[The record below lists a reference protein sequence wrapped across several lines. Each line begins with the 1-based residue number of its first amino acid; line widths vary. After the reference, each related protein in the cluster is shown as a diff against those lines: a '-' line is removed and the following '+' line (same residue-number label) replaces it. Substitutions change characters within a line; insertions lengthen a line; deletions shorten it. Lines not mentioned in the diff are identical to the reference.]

1 MNQGA
6 FINFA
11 NFDAINYK
19 IILNIKMKT
28 NRILKA
34 ALALS
39 LVAVMGLSFWG
50 FKTDQKNFEIS
61 KNLDIFYTLFRELNL
76 FYVEDVKPDKLI
88 KKGIDDMLESLDP
101 YTTYIPEEDMD
112 DFKFMTTGEYGGIG
126 ALISKRGDKIVV
138 AEPYEGFP
146 AQKAGLKAGDIFVEL
161 DGKTINKSTVEE
173 VSAMLKGPAKK
184 VLKLKM
190 LRPET
195 KKPFE
200 VDLLRE
206 EIKIDPVTYAGMVGD
221 KIGYIRLSSFTDGCA
236 DRIKESFLDLRD
248 KKGATSLVIDL
259 RSNPGGLLG
268 EAVKMVNLFVK
279 HGEEVVNTRG
289 KVAQWDKTYRATE
302 QPVDTLIPIAVLVN
316 RGSASASEIVSGALQ
331 DLDRAVI
338 IGKRTFGKGLVQ
350 TTRDLS
356 YNTKLKVTTA
366 KYYIPSGRCIQA
378 LDYSHRNKDGS
389 VGTIPDS
396 LIHEFAT
403 KNGRKVFDGGGII
416 PDVKLEQDTLC
427 DLAYKL
433 IQDNL
438 IFDFAT
444 RFAAAHNTIAPPDQ
458 FEISDEIFNEFH
470 QYLLERKF
478 TYESRSGQI
487 LKGLIETAKR
497 ERAYD
502 ETKAEFDA
510 LGKKLVINVDADL
523 KKFRKEVCS
532 VLADEIVTRYY
543 YQKGAV
549 IASFKEDAD
558 LTRAKS
564 VLSNRSE
571 YLTILQP
578 VTGKKQAAK

>member
-1 MNQGA
+1 
-6 FINFA
+6 
-11 NFDAINYK
+11 
-19 IILNIKMKT
+19 MKT

-76 FYVEDVKPDKLI
+76 FYVEDIKPEKLI

-126 ALISKRGDKIVV
+126 ALISKRGDKILV

-161 DGKTINKSTVEE
+161 DGKAINKSTVEE

-200 VDLLRE
+200 VDVVRE
-206 EIKIDPVTYAGMVGD
+206 EIKIDPVTYAGMIND
-221 KIGYIRLSSFTDGCA
+221 KIGYVRLSSFTDGCA
-236 DRIKESFLDLRD
+236 DRIKDEFLNLRD
-248 KKGATSLVIDL
+248 KKGAKALVIDL

-279 HGEEVVNTRG
+279 HGEEVVNTKG

-302 QPVDTLIPIAVLVN
+302 QPIDTIIPIVVLVN

-389 VGTIPDS
+389 VGSIPDS

-416 PDVKLEQDTLC
+416 PDVKLDQDTLC
-427 DLAYKL
+427 DLAFKL
-433 IQDNL
+433 IQDNI

-444 RFAAAHNTIAPPDQ
+444 KFAAVHATIAAPDQ
-458 FEISDEIFNEFH
+458 FEISDEVFNQFH

-478 TYESRSGQI
+478 SYESRSGQI

-523 KKFRKEVCS
+523 KKFKKEVCS

-549 IASFKEDAD
+549 MASFKDDTD
-558 LTRAKS
+558 LAKAKS
-564 VLSNRSE
+564 VLSNHSE
-571 YLTILQP
+571 YLAILQP
-578 VTGKKQAAK
+578 VSSKKQVAK

>member
-1 MNQGA
+1 
-6 FINFA
+6 
-11 NFDAINYK
+11 
-19 IILNIKMKT
+19 MKT

-39 LVAVMGLSFWG
+39 IVVIMGLSFWG

-76 FYVEDVKPDKLI
+76 FYVDEIKPEKLI
-88 KKGIDDMLESLDP
+88 TTGINDMLESLDP
-101 YTTYIPEEDMD
+101 YTTFIPEEEMD

-126 ALISKRGDKIVV
+126 ALISKRGDNIVV

-146 AQKAGLKAGDIFVEL
+146 AQKAGLKAGDIFVEI
-161 DGKTINKSTVEE
+161 DGKPVNKSTTEE
-173 VSAMLKGPAKK
+173 VSSRLKGPANKS
-184 VLKLKM
+184 LKLKI
-190 LRPET
+190 LRPDS

-200 VDLLRE
+200 IELIRQ
-206 EIKIDPVTYAGMVGD
+206 EIKIDPVTYAGMLD
-221 KIGYIRLSSFTDGCA
+221 AKTGYMRLSSFTDGCA
-236 DRIKESFLDLRD
+236 DRIKESFLELRD
-248 KKGATSLVIDL
+248 RKGATSMIIDL

-268 EAVKMVNLFVK
+268 EAVKMVNLFVR
-279 HGEEVVNTRG
+279 HGEEVVSTKG
-289 KVAQWDKTYRATE
+289 KVAQLDKTYRATE
-302 QPVDTLIPIAVLVN
+302 QPIDSVMPLIILVN

-338 IGKRTFGKGLVQ
+338 LGKRTFGKGLVQ

-403 KNGRKVFDGGGII
+403 KKGRKVFDGGGII
-416 PDVKLEQDTLC
+416 PDVKLDQDTLC

-433 IQDNL
+433 IQENI

-444 RFAAAHNTIAPPDQ
+444 KYASTHASIPSPDKFVIDDQ
-458 FEISDEIFNEFH
+458 LFNDFH
-470 QYLLERKF
+470 QFLLSKSF
-478 TYESRSGQI
+478 TYTSRSEQA
-487 LKGLIETAKR
+487 LKSLIETARK

-502 ETKAEFDA
+502 ESKSEFDA
-510 LGKKLVINVDADL
+510 LAQKLTRNVDSDL
-523 KKFRKEVCS
+523 KKFRSEVSS

-549 IASFKEDAD
+549 IASFHDDAD
-558 LTRAKS
+558 VAKAKS
-564 VLSNRSE
+564 VLSNQAE
-571 YLTILQP
+571 YSSILQP
-578 VTGKKQAAK
+578 PPKASKLAK

>member
-1 MNQGA
+1 
-6 FINFA
+6 
-11 NFDAINYK
+11 
-19 IILNIKMKT
+19 MKT

-39 LVAVMGLSFWG
+39 IVAIMGLSFWS

-76 FYVEDVKPDKLI
+76 FYVEDIKPEKLI
-88 KKGIDDMLESLDP
+88 KTGIDDMLESLDP
-101 YTTYIPEEDMD
+101 YTTYIPEEEMD

-146 AQKAGLKAGDIFVEL
+146 AQKAGLKAGDIFLEL
-161 DGKTINKSTVEE
+161 DGKPVSKYTVED
-173 VSAMLKGPAKK
+173 VSAGLKGPAKK
-184 VLKLKM
+184 ALKLKM

-195 KKPFE
+195 KKTFE
-200 VDLLRE
+200 VELIRE
-206 EIKIDPVTYAGMVGD
+206 EIKIDPVTYAGMLD
-221 KIGYIRLSSFTDGCA
+221 AKTGYMRLSSFTDGCA
-236 DRIKESFLDLRD
+236 DRIKESFLELRD
-248 KKGATSLVIDL
+248 KKGATTMVIDL

-289 KVAQWDKTYRATE
+289 KVAQWDKMYRATE
-302 QPVDTLIPIAVLVN
+302 QPIDTIMPIIVLVN
-316 RGSASASEIVSGALQ
+316 RGSASASEIVAGALQ

-338 IGKRTFGKGLVQ
+338 MGKRTFGKGLVQ

-403 KNGRKVFDGGGII
+403 KGGRKVFDGGGII
-416 PDVKLEQDTLC
+416 PDVKLDQDTLC

-433 IQDNL
+433 IQENI
-438 IFDFAT
+438 IFDYAT
-444 RFAAAHNTIAPPDQ
+444 RFVASHPTIAPPDQ
-458 FEISDEIFNEFH
+458 FEVDEQIFNDFH
-470 QYLLERKF
+470 QFITSKKF
-478 TYESRSGQI
+478 TYQSRSEQI

-497 ERAYD
+497 ERSYD
-502 ETKAEFDA
+502 ETKSEFDA
-510 LGKKLVINVDADL
+510 LEKKLTINVEADL
-523 KKFRKEVCS
+523 KKFRKEVGS

-549 IASFKEDAD
+549 IASFRDDTDIAK
-558 LTRAKS
+558 AKS
-564 VLSNRSE
+564 ILANNVE
-571 YLTILQP
+571 YRTILKP
-578 VTGKKQAAK
+578 VSETNAKKIAVKKITAI

>member
-1 MNQGA
+1 
-6 FINFA
+6 
-11 NFDAINYK
+11 
-19 IILNIKMKT
+19 MKT

-76 FYVEDVKPDKLI
+76 FYVEDIKPEKLI

-126 ALISKRGDKIVV
+126 ALISKRGDKILL

-161 DGKTINKSTVEE
+161 DGKAINKSTVEE

-200 VDLLRE
+200 VDVVRE
-206 EIKIDPVTYAGMVGD
+206 EIKIDPVTYAGMIND
-221 KIGYIRLSSFTDGCA
+221 KIGYVRLSSFTDGCA
-236 DRIKESFLDLRD
+236 DRIKDEFLNLRD
-248 KKGATSLVIDL
+248 KKGAKALVIDL

-279 HGEEVVNTRG
+279 HGEEVVNTKG

-302 QPVDTLIPIAVLVN
+302 QPIDTIIPIVVLVN

-389 VGTIPDS
+389 VGSIPDS

-416 PDVKLEQDTLC
+416 PDVKLDQDTLC
-427 DLAYKL
+427 DLAFKL
-433 IQDNL
+433 IQDNI

-444 RFAAAHNTIAPPDQ
+444 KFAAVHATIAAPDQ
-458 FEISDEIFNEFH
+458 FEISDEVFNQFH

-478 TYESRSGQI
+478 SYESRSGQI

-523 KKFRKEVCS
+523 KKFKKEVCS

-549 IASFKEDAD
+549 MASFKDDTD
-558 LTRAKS
+558 LAKAKS
-564 VLSNRSE
+564 VLSNHSE
-571 YLTILQP
+571 YLAILQP
-578 VTGKKQAAK
+578 VSSKKQVAK

>member
-1 MNQGA
+1 
-6 FINFA
+6 
-11 NFDAINYK
+11 
-19 IILNIKMKT
+19 MKT

-39 LVAVMGLSFWG
+39 VVTIMGLSFWS
-50 FKTDQKNFEIS
+50 FKVDQKNFEIS
-61 KNLDIFYTLFRELNL
+61 KSLDIFYSLFRELNL
-76 FYVEDVKPDKLI
+76 FYVDDVKPEKLI
-88 KKGIDDMLESLDP
+88 KTGINDMLESLDP
-101 YTTYIPEEDMD
+101 YTTFIPEEEMD

-126 ALISKRGDKIVV
+126 ALISKRGDNIVV

-161 DGKTINKSTVEE
+161 DGKPVNKSSVED
-173 VSAMLKGPAKK
+173 VSTRLKGPAKK

-190 LRPET
+190 LRPDS

-200 VDLLRE
+200 VELIRE
-206 EIKIDPVTYAGMVGD
+206 EIKIDPVTYYGMLD
-221 KIGYIRLSSFTDGCA
+221 SKTGYIRLSSFTDGCA
-236 DRIKESFLDLRD
+236 DRIKESFLELRD
-248 KKGATSLVIDL
+248 KKGASSMVIDL

-279 HGEEVVNTRG
+279 HGEEVVSTKG

-302 QPVDTLIPIAVLVN
+302 QPIDTIMPLVVLVN

-338 IGKRTFGKGLVQ
+338 MGKRTFGKGLVQ

-389 VGTIPDS
+389 VGNIPDS

-403 KNGRKVFDGGGII
+403 KKGRKVFDGGGII
-416 PDVKLEQDTLC
+416 PDVKLDQDTLC

-433 IQDNL
+433 IQENL

-444 RFAAAHNTIAPPDQ
+444 KYAATHPSIAPPEQ
-458 FEISDEIFNEFH
+458 FVISDEIYEDFH
-470 QYLLERKF
+470 MFIRSKPF
-478 TYESRSGQI
+478 TYESRSEQI
-487 LKGLIETAKR
+487 LKGLIETAKK

-502 ETKAEFDA
+502 DTKGEFEA
-510 LGKKLVINVDADL
+510 LGKKLTKDVDSDL
-523 KKFRKEVCS
+523 KKFKKEVSS

-543 YQKGAV
+543 YQRGAV
-549 IASFKEDAD
+549 IASFKDD
-558 LTRAKS
+558 LDIDKAKS
-564 VLSNRSE
+564 VLSHPTD
-571 YLTILQP
+571 YATILRPVP
-578 VTGKKQAAK
+578 VTKQLKK

>member
-1 MNQGA
+1 
-6 FINFA
+6 
-11 NFDAINYK
+11 
-19 IILNIKMKT
+19 MKT

-39 LVAVMGLSFWG
+39 IVVIMGLSFWG

-76 FYVEDVKPDKLI
+76 FYVDEIKPEKLI
-88 KKGIDDMLESLDP
+88 TTGINDMLESLDP
-101 YTTYIPEEDMD
+101 YTTFIPEEEMD

-126 ALISKRGDKIVV
+126 ALISKRGDNIVV

-146 AQKAGLKAGDIFVEL
+146 AQKAGLKAGDIFLEI
-161 DGKTINKSTVEE
+161 DGKAVSKSTTEE
-173 VSAMLKGPAKK
+173 VSSRLKGPANKA
-184 VLKLKM
+184 LKLKM
-190 LRPET
+190 LRPDT

-200 VDLLRE
+200 IDLIRQ
-206 EIKIDPVTYAGMVGD
+206 EIKIDPVTYSGMLD
-221 KIGYIRLSSFTDGCA
+221 AKTGYMRLSSFTDGCA

-248 KKGATSLVIDL
+248 KKGATSMIIDL

-279 HGEEVVNTRG
+279 HGEEVVSTKG

-302 QPVDTLIPIAVLVN
+302 QPIDSVMPLILLVN

-338 IGKRTFGKGLVQ
+338 MGKRTFGKGLVQ

-389 VGTIPDS
+389 VGSIPDS

-403 KNGRKVFDGGGII
+403 KKGRKVFDGGGII
-416 PDVKLEQDTLC
+416 PDVKLDQDTLC

-433 IQDNL
+433 IQDNI
-438 IFDFAT
+438 IFDYATKFASSH
-444 RFAAAHNTIAPPDQ
+444 ASIASPDK
-458 FEISDEIFNEFH
+458 FEIDDAVFNDFH
-470 QYLLERKF
+470 QFLLSKSF
-478 TYESRSGQI
+478 TYTSRSEQV
-487 LKGLIETAKR
+487 LKSLVETARK
-497 ERAYD
+497 ERAFD
-502 ETKAEFDA
+502 ESKSEFDA
-510 LGKKLVINVDADL
+510 LAKKLTRDVDSDL

-532 VLADEIVTRYY
+532 ILADEIVTRYY

-549 IASFKEDAD
+549 VASFHDDAD
-558 LTRAKS
+558 IAKAKS
-564 VLSNRSE
+564 VLFNQAE
-571 YLTILQP
+571 YSAILMP
-578 VTGKKQAAK
+578 PLAKTKSAK

>member
-1 MNQGA
+1 
-6 FINFA
+6 
-11 NFDAINYK
+11 
-19 IILNIKMKT
+19 MKT

-39 LVAVMGLSFWG
+39 IVAIMGLSFWG
-50 FKTDQKNFEIS
+50 FKIDQKNFEIS
-61 KNLDIFYTLFRELNL
+61 KNLDIFYSLFRELNL
-76 FYVEDVKPDKLI
+76 FYVDEIKPEKLI
-88 KKGIDDMLESLDP
+88 ATGINDMLESLDP

-126 ALISKRGDKIVV
+126 ALISKRGNRIVV

-146 AQKAGLKAGDIFVEL
+146 AQKAGLKAGDEFLEL
-161 DGKTINKSTVEE
+161 DGIPVNKSTVEE
-173 VSAMLKGPAKK
+173 VSSRLKGPAKK
-184 VLKLKM
+184 ALKLKM
-190 LRPET
+190 LRPDT

-200 VDLLRE
+200 IELIRE
-206 EIKIDPVTYAGMVGD
+206 EIKVDPVTYSGMLD
-221 KIGYIRLSSFTDGCA
+221 SKTGYMRLSSFTDGCA
-236 DRIKESFLDLRD
+236 DRVKDSFLELRD
-248 KKGATSLVIDL
+248 KKGATSMVIDL

-279 HGEEVVNTRG
+279 RGEEVVSTKG
-289 KVAQWDKTYRATE
+289 KVAQWDKNYRATE
-302 QPVDTLIPIAVLVN
+302 QPIDTVMPLIVLVN

-389 VGTIPDS
+389 VGNIPDS
-396 LIHEFAT
+396 LIHQFAT
-403 KNGRKVFDGGGII
+403 KKGRKVFDGGGII
-416 PDVKLEQDTLC
+416 PDIKLDQDTLC

-433 IQDNL
+433 IQENI

-444 RFAAAHNTIAPPDQ
+444 KFAATHPSIAPPEK
-458 FEISDEIFNEFH
+458 FEIDEVIFNDFH
-470 QYLLERKF
+470 QFLLSKPF
-478 TYESRSGQI
+478 NYESRSELA
-487 LKGLIETAKR
+487 LKGLIETARK

-502 ETKAEFDA
+502 DTRIEFEA
-510 LGKKLVINVDADL
+510 LAKKLTKNVDSDL
-523 KKFRKEVCS
+523 MKFRKEVNS

-549 IASFKEDAD
+549 IASFKDD
-558 LTRAKS
+558 LDIAKAKS
-564 VLSNRSE
+564 VLANQAE
-571 YLTILQP
+571 YLSILQP
-578 VTGKKQAAK
+578 VASVKPAK

>member
-1 MNQGA
+1 
-6 FINFA
+6 
-11 NFDAINYK
+11 
-19 IILNIKMKT
+19 MKT

-39 LVAVMGLSFWG
+39 IVAIMGLSFWG

-76 FYVEDVKPDKLI
+76 FYVEDIKPEKLI
-88 KKGIDDMLESLDP
+88 KTGIDDMLESLDP

-146 AQKAGLKAGDIFVEL
+146 AQKAGLKAGDIFLEL
-161 DGKTINKSTVEE
+161 DGKPVSKYTVED
-173 VSAMLKGPAKK
+173 VSAGLKGPAKK
-184 VLKLKM
+184 ALKLKM

-195 KKPFE
+195 KKTFE
-200 VDLLRE
+200 VELIRE
-206 EIKIDPVTYAGMVGD
+206 EIKIDPVTYAGMLD
-221 KIGYIRLSSFTDGCA
+221 AKTGYMRLSSFTDGCA
-236 DRIKESFLDLRD
+236 DRIKESFLELRD
-248 KKGATSLVIDL
+248 KRGATTMVIDL

-279 HGEEVVNTRG
+279 HGEEVVSTRG

-302 QPVDTLIPIAVLVN
+302 QPIDTIMPIVVLVN
-316 RGSASASEIVSGALQ
+316 RGSASASEIVAGALQ

-338 IGKRTFGKGLVQ
+338 MGKRTFGKGLVQ

-403 KNGRKVFDGGGII
+403 KDGRKVFDGGGIV
-416 PDVKLEQDTLC
+416 PDVKLDQDTLC

-433 IQDNL
+433 IQENI
-438 IFDFAT
+438 IFDYAT
-444 RFAAAHNTIAPPDQ
+444 HFVASHPTIAPPDQ
-458 FEISDEIFNEFH
+458 FEIDDQIFDEFH
-470 QYLLERKF
+470 QFLISKKF
-478 TYESRSGQI
+478 TYQSRSAQV
-487 LKGLIETAKR
+487 LKGLIETARK

-502 ETKAEFDA
+502 ETKTEFDA
-510 LGKKLVINVDADL
+510 LEKKLTINIEADL
-523 KKFRKEVCS
+523 KKFRKEVSS

-549 IASFKEDAD
+549 IASFRDDTDITK
-558 LTRAKS
+558 AKS
-564 VLSNRSE
+564 VLANNAE
-571 YLTILQP
+571 YRTILKP
-578 VTGKKQAAK
+578 VSETTSGKK

>member
-1 MNQGA
+1 
-6 FINFA
+6 
-11 NFDAINYK
+11 
-19 IILNIKMKT
+19 MKT

-76 FYVEDVKPDKLI
+76 FYVEDVKPEKLI

-126 ALISKRGDKIVV
+126 ALISKRGDKILL

-161 DGKTINKSTVEE
+161 DGKAINKSTVEE

-190 LRPET
+190 LRPES
-195 KKPFE
+195 KKTFE
-200 VDLLRE
+200 VDVVRE
-206 EIKIDPVTYAGMVGD
+206 EIKIDPVTYAGMID
-221 KIGYIRLSSFTDGCA
+221 EKTGYVRLSSFTDGCA
-236 DRIKESFLDLRD
+236 DRIKDEFLNLRD
-248 KKGATSLVIDL
+248 KKGAKALVIDL

-279 HGEEVVNTRG
+279 HGEEVVNTKG

-302 QPVDTLIPIAVLVN
+302 QPIDTVIPIVVLVN

-416 PDVKLEQDTLC
+416 PDVKLDQDTLC
-427 DLAYKL
+427 DLAFKL
-433 IQDNL
+433 IQDNI

-444 RFAAAHNTIAPPDQ
+444 RFASAHTAIAPPDQ
-458 FEISDEIFNEFH
+458 FEISEEVYNQFH

-478 TYESRSGQI
+478 SYESRSGQI

-510 LGKKLVINVDADL
+510 LSKKLVINVDADL

-549 IASFKEDAD
+549 IASFRDDAD
-558 LTRAKS
+558 VAKAKLVLT
-564 VLSNRSE
+564 NHSE
-571 YLTILQP
+571 YLSILQP
-578 VTGKKQAAK
+578 VAGKKPIVR

>member
-1 MNQGA
+1 
-6 FINFA
+6 
-11 NFDAINYK
+11 
-19 IILNIKMKT
+19 MKT

-39 LVAVMGLSFWG
+39 IVAIMGLSFWG

-76 FYVEDVKPDKLI
+76 FYVDDIQPEKLI
-88 KKGIDDMLESLDP
+88 KTGIDDMLESLDP
-101 YTTYIPEEDMD
+101 YTNYIPEEDMD

-126 ALISKRGDKIVV
+126 ALISKRGSDIII

-146 AQKAGLKAGDIFVEL
+146 AQKAGLKAGDKFLEV
-161 DGKTINKSTVEE
+161 DGKEVNKSTVEE
-173 VSAMLKGPAKK
+173 VSARLKGPAKK

-190 LRPET
+190 LRPDT
-195 KKPFE
+195 KKPF
-200 VDLLRE
+200 DLELVRE
-206 EIKIDPVTYAGMVGD
+206 EIKIDPVTYSGMLD
-221 KIGYIRLSSFTDGCA
+221 EKTGYIRLSSFTDGCA
-236 DRIKESFLDLRD
+236 DRIKESFLELRD
-248 KKGATSLVIDL
+248 KKGATSMIIDL

-268 EAVKMVNLFVK
+268 EAVRMVNLFVK
-279 HGEEVVNTRG
+279 HGEEVVSTKG

-302 QPVDTLIPIAVLVN
+302 QPIDTLMPLIVLVN

-338 IGKRTFGKGLVQ
+338 VGKRTFGKGLVQ

-389 VGTIPDS
+389 VGAIPDS

-403 KNGRKVFDGGGII
+403 KKGRKVFDGGGIV
-416 PDVKLEQDTLC
+416 PDIKMEQDTLC

-433 IQDNL
+433 MQENI

-444 RFAAAHNTIAPPDQ
+444 KFAATHPTIAPPDQ
-458 FEISDEIFNEFH
+458 FVIDDSIFNDFH
-470 QYLLERKF
+470 QFLLSRPF
-478 TYESRSGQI
+478 TYESRSEQA
-487 LKGLIETAKR
+487 LRGLIETAKR
-497 ERAYD
+497 ERAYED
-502 ETKAEFDA
+502 SKSEFE
-510 LGKKLVINVDADL
+510 LLEKKLTRNVDSDL
-523 KKFRKEVCS
+523 MKFRKEVSS

-549 IASFKEDAD
+549 VASFKEDTDIAK
-558 LTRAKS
+558 AKS
-564 VLSNRSE
+564 VLSDAKE
-571 YLTILQP
+571 YLAILQP
-578 VTGKKQAAK
+578 VANPKQGKR

>member
-1 MNQGA
+1 
-6 FINFA
+6 
-11 NFDAINYK
+11 
-19 IILNIKMKT
+19 MKT

-39 LVAVMGLSFWG
+39 IVAIMGLSFWG

-76 FYVEDVKPDKLI
+76 FYVEDIKPEKLI
-88 KKGIDDMLESLDP
+88 KTGIDDMLESLDP

-146 AQKAGLKAGDIFVEL
+146 AQKAGLKAGDIFLEL
-161 DGKTINKSTVEE
+161 DGKPVSKYTVED
-173 VSAMLKGPAKK
+173 VSAGLKGPAKK
-184 VLKLKM
+184 ALKLKM

-195 KKPFE
+195 KKTFE
-200 VDLLRE
+200 VELIRE
-206 EIKIDPVTYAGMVGD
+206 EIKIDPVTYAGMLNA
-221 KIGYIRLSSFTDGCA
+221 KTGYMRLSSFTDGCA
-236 DRIKESFLDLRD
+236 DRIKESFLELRD
-248 KKGATSLVIDL
+248 KRGATTMVIDL

-279 HGEEVVNTRG
+279 HGEEVVSTRG

-302 QPVDTLIPIAVLVN
+302 QPIDTIMPIVVLVN
-316 RGSASASEIVSGALQ
+316 RGSASASEIVAGALQ

-338 IGKRTFGKGLVQ
+338 MGKRTFGKGLVQ

-403 KNGRKVFDGGGII
+403 KDGRKVFDGGGIV
-416 PDVKLEQDTLC
+416 PDVKLDQDTLC

-433 IQDNL
+433 IQENI
-438 IFDFAT
+438 IFDYAT
-444 RFAAAHNTIAPPDQ
+444 HFVASHPTIAPPDQ
-458 FEISDEIFNEFH
+458 FEIDDQIFDEFH
-470 QYLLERKF
+470 QFLISKKF
-478 TYESRSGQI
+478 TYQSRSAQV
-487 LKGLIETAKR
+487 LKGLIETARK

-502 ETKAEFDA
+502 ETKTEFDA
-510 LGKKLVINVDADL
+510 LEKKLTINIEADL
-523 KKFRKEVCS
+523 KKFRKEVSS
-532 VLADEIVTRYY
+532 VFADEIVTRYY

-549 IASFKEDAD
+549 IASFRDDTDITK
-558 LTRAKS
+558 AKS
-564 VLSNRSE
+564 VLANNAE
-571 YLTILQP
+571 YRTILKP
-578 VTGKKQAAK
+578 VSETTSGKK

>member
-1 MNQGA
+1 
-6 FINFA
+6 
-11 NFDAINYK
+11 
-19 IILNIKMKT
+19 MKT

-39 LVAVMGLSFWG
+39 IVAIMGLSFWG

-76 FYVEDVKPDKLI
+76 FYVDDIKPEKLI
-88 KKGIDDMLESLDP
+88 KTGIDDMLESLDP

-126 ALISKRGDKIVV
+126 ALISKRGDNVVV

-161 DGKTINKSTVEE
+161 DGKPVNKSTVEE
-173 VSAMLKGPAKK
+173 VSARLKGPAKK
-184 VLKLKM
+184 ALKLKM
-190 LRPET
+190 LRPDT

-200 VDLLRE
+200 VELIRE
-206 EIKIDPVTYAGMVGD
+206 EIKIDPVTYAGMLD
-221 KIGYIRLSSFTDGCA
+221 TKTGYIRLSSFTDGCA
-236 DRIKESFLDLRD
+236 DRVKDSFLELRD
-248 KKGATSLVIDL
+248 KKGATAMVIDL

-279 HGEEVVNTRG
+279 HGEEVVSTKG

-302 QPVDTLIPIAVLVN
+302 QPIDTLMPIVVLVN

-338 IGKRTFGKGLVQ
+338 LGKRTFGKGLVQ

-403 KNGRKVFDGGGII
+403 KKGRKVFDGGGII
-416 PDVKLEQDTLC
+416 PDVKLDQDTLC

-433 IQDNL
+433 IQENF

-444 RFAAAHNTIAPPDQ
+444 KFAATHTTIAPPEQ
-458 FEISDEIFNEFH
+458 FVINDETFEDFHRFLLSKPFN
-470 QYLLERKF
+470 
-478 TYESRSGQI
+478 YESRSEQV
-487 LKGLIETAKR
+487 LKGLIETAKK
-497 ERAYD
+497 ERAYE

-510 LGKKLVINVDADL
+510 LEKKLIKNVESDL
-523 KKFRKEVCS
+523 KKFKKEVCS

-549 IASFKEDAD
+549 IASFKDDTDIA
-558 LTRAKS
+558 RAKS
-564 VLSNRSE
+564 LLINNSE
-571 YLTILQP
+571 YLSILAP
-578 VTGKKQAAK
+578 VSDAKQIKK

>member
-1 MNQGA
+1 
-6 FINFA
+6 
-11 NFDAINYK
+11 
-19 IILNIKMKT
+19 MKT

-39 LVAVMGLSFWG
+39 LVAVMGLSFWS

-76 FYVEDVKPDKLI
+76 FYVEDVKPEKLI

-126 ALISKRGDKIVV
+126 ALISKRGDKILL

-161 DGKTINKSTVEE
+161 DGKAINKSTVEE

-190 LRPET
+190 LRPES
-195 KKPFE
+195 KKTFE
-200 VDLLRE
+200 VDVVRE
-206 EIKIDPVTYAGMVGD
+206 EIKIDPVTYAGMID
-221 KIGYIRLSSFTDGCA
+221 EKTGYVRLSSFTDGCA
-236 DRIKESFLDLRD
+236 DRIKDEFLNLRD
-248 KKGATSLVIDL
+248 KKGAKALVIDL

-279 HGEEVVNTRG
+279 HGEEVVNTKG

-302 QPVDTLIPIAVLVN
+302 QPIDTVIPIVVLVN

-416 PDVKLEQDTLC
+416 PDVKLDQDTLC
-427 DLAYKL
+427 DLAFKL
-433 IQDNL
+433 IQDNI

-444 RFAAAHNTIAPPDQ
+444 RFASAHTAIAPPDQ
-458 FEISDEIFNEFH
+458 FEISEEVYNQFH

-478 TYESRSGQI
+478 SYESRSGQI

-510 LGKKLVINVDADL
+510 LSKKLVINVDADL

-549 IASFKEDAD
+549 IASFRDDAD
-558 LTRAKS
+558 VAKAKLVLT
-564 VLSNRSE
+564 NHSE
-571 YLTILQP
+571 YLSILQP
-578 VTGKKQAAK
+578 VAGKKPIVR

>member
-1 MNQGA
+1 
-6 FINFA
+6 
-11 NFDAINYK
+11 
-19 IILNIKMKT
+19 MKT

-39 LVAVMGLSFWG
+39 IVVIMGLSFWG

-76 FYVEDVKPDKLI
+76 FYVDDIKPEKLI
-88 KKGIDDMLESLDP
+88 KTGIDDMLESLDP
-101 YTTYIPEEDMD
+101 YTNYIPEEDMD

-126 ALISKRGDKIVV
+126 ALISKRGSNIIV

-146 AQKAGLKAGDIFVEL
+146 AQKAGLKAGDIFLEV
-161 DGKTINKSTVEE
+161 DGKEVNKTTVEE
-173 VSAMLKGPAKK
+173 VSARLKGPAKK

-190 LRPET
+190 MRPDT

-200 VDLLRE
+200 LDLIRE
-206 EIKIDPVTYAGMVGD
+206 EIKIDPVTYAGMLD
-221 KIGYIRLSSFTDGCA
+221 AKTGYIRLSSFTDGCS
-236 DRIKESFLDLRD
+236 DRIKNSFLELRD
-248 KKGATSLVIDL
+248 IKGATSVIIDL

-268 EAVKMVNLFVK
+268 EAVRMVNLFVK
-279 HGEEVVNTRG
+279 RGEEVVSTRG

-302 QPVDTLIPIAVLVN
+302 QPIDTVMPLIVLVN

-389 VGTIPDS
+389 VGNIPDS

-403 KNGRKVFDGGGII
+403 KKGRKVFDGGGIV
-416 PDVKLEQDTLC
+416 PDIKMDQDTLG
-427 DLAYKL
+427 DLAFKL
-433 IQDNL
+433 IQENI

-444 RFAAAHNTIAPPDQ
+444 RFAATHPSIAPPDQ
-458 FEISDEIFNEFH
+458 FTIDDNIYNDFH
-470 QYLLERKF
+470 QFLLSKPF
-478 TYESRSGQI
+478 TYESRSEQA
-487 LKGLIETAKR
+487 LRGLIETAKK
-497 ERAYD
+497 ERAYE
-502 ETKAEFDA
+502 ETKAEFES
-510 LGKKLVINVDADL
+510 LGKKLTKNVDSDL
-523 KKFRKEVCS
+523 NKFRKEVSS

-549 IASFKEDAD
+549 IASFKDDTDIAK
-558 LTRAKS
+558 AKS
-564 VLSNRSE
+564 VLSNHKE
-571 YLTILQP
+571 YLALLQP
-578 VTGKKQAAK
+578 DPVQKKLK

>member
-1 MNQGA
+1 
-6 FINFA
+6 
-11 NFDAINYK
+11 
-19 IILNIKMKT
+19 MKT

-76 FYVEDVKPDKLI
+76 FYVEDIKPEKLI

-126 ALISKRGDKIVV
+126 ALISKRGDKILL

-146 AQKAGLKAGDIFVEL
+146 AQKAGLKAGDIFLEL
-161 DGKTINKSTVEE
+161 DGKAINKSTVEE

-190 LRPET
+190 LRPDT

-200 VDLLRE
+200 VDVVRE
-206 EIKIDPVTYAGMVGD
+206 EIKIDPVTYAGMIND
-221 KIGYIRLSSFTDGCA
+221 KIGYVRLSSFTDGCA
-236 DRIKESFLDLRD
+236 DRIKDEFLNLRD
-248 KKGATSLVIDL
+248 KKGAKALVIDL

-279 HGEEVVNTRG
+279 HGEEVVNTKG

-302 QPVDTLIPIAVLVN
+302 QPIDTIIPIVVLVN

-389 VGTIPDS
+389 VGSIPDS

-416 PDVKLEQDTLC
+416 PDVKLDQDTLC
-427 DLAYKL
+427 DLAFKL
-433 IQDNL
+433 IQDNI

-444 RFAAAHNTIAPPDQ
+444 KFAAVHATIAAPDQ
-458 FEISDEIFNEFH
+458 FEISDEVFNQFH

-478 TYESRSGQI
+478 SYESRSGQI

-523 KKFRKEVCS
+523 KKFKKEVCS

-549 IASFKEDAD
+549 MASFKDDTD
-558 LTRAKS
+558 LAKAKS
-564 VLSNRSE
+564 VLSNHSE
-571 YLTILQP
+571 YLAILQP
-578 VTGKKQAAK
+578 VSSKKQVAK

>member
-1 MNQGA
+1 
-6 FINFA
+6 
-11 NFDAINYK
+11 
-19 IILNIKMKT
+19 MKT

-39 LVAVMGLSFWG
+39 VVAIMGLSFWG
-50 FKTDQKNFEIS
+50 FKVDQRNFEIS
-61 KNLDIFYTLFRELNL
+61 KSLDIFYSLFRELNL
-76 FYVEDVKPDKLI
+76 FYVDDVKPEKLI
-88 KKGIDDMLESLDP
+88 KTGINDMLESLDP
-101 YTTYIPEEDMD
+101 YTTFIPEEEMD

-126 ALISKRGDKIVV
+126 ALISKRGDNIVV

-161 DGKTINKSTVEE
+161 DGKPVNKSTVED
-173 VSAMLKGPAKK
+173 VSSRLKGPAKK
-184 VLKLKM
+184 ALKLKM
-190 LRPET
+190 LRPDS

-200 VDLLRE
+200 VELIRE
-206 EIKIDPVTYAGMVGD
+206 EIKIDPVTYYGMLD
-221 KIGYIRLSSFTDGCA
+221 SKTGYIRLSSFTDGCA
-236 DRIKESFLDLRD
+236 DRIKESFLELRD
-248 KKGATSLVIDL
+248 KKGASSMVIDL

-279 HGEEVVNTRG
+279 HGEEVVSTRG

-302 QPVDTLIPIAVLVN
+302 QPIDTVMPLVVLVN

-338 IGKRTFGKGLVQ
+338 MGKRTFGKGLVQ

-389 VGTIPDS
+389 VGNIPDS

-403 KNGRKVFDGGGII
+403 KKGRKVFDGGGII
-416 PDVKLEQDTLC
+416 PDVKLDQDTLC

-433 IQDNL
+433 IQENM

-444 RFAAAHNTIAPPDQ
+444 KYAATHPSIAPPEQ
-458 FEISDEIFNEFH
+458 FVISDEIFDDFH
-470 QYLLERKF
+470 TFIKSKPF
-478 TYESRSGQI
+478 TYESRSEQI
-487 LKGLIETAKR
+487 LKGLIETAKK

-502 ETKAEFDA
+502 DTKVEFEA
-510 LGKKLVINVDADL
+510 LGKKLTKDVDSDL
-523 KKFRKEVCS
+523 KKFRKEVSS

-549 IASFKEDAD
+549 IASFRDD
-558 LTRAKS
+558 LDIDKAKS
-564 VLSNRSE
+564 VLSKPTE
-571 YLTILQP
+571 YAAILRP
-578 VTGKKQAAK
+578 VPITKQVKK

>member
-1 MNQGA
+1 
-6 FINFA
+6 
-11 NFDAINYK
+11 
-19 IILNIKMKT
+19 MKT

-39 LVAVMGLSFWG
+39 IVVIMGLSFWG

-76 FYVEDVKPDKLI
+76 FYVDDIKPEKLI
-88 KKGIDDMLESLDP
+88 KTGIDDMLESLDP
-101 YTTYIPEEDMD
+101 YTNYIPEEDMD

-126 ALISKRGDKIVV
+126 ALISKRGSSIIV

-146 AQKAGLKAGDIFVEL
+146 AQKAGLKAGDIFLEV
-161 DGKTINKSTVEE
+161 DGKEVNKSTVEE
-173 VSAMLKGPAKK
+173 VSARLKGPAKK

-190 LRPET
+190 LRPDT

-200 VDLLRE
+200 LDVIRE
-206 EIKIDPVTYAGMVGD
+206 EIKIDPVTYAGMLD
-221 KIGYIRLSSFTDGCA
+221 EKTGYIRLSSFTDGCA
-236 DRIKESFLDLRD
+236 DRIKNSFLELRD
-248 KKGATSLVIDL
+248 KKGATSMIIDL

-268 EAVKMVNLFVK
+268 EAVRMVNLFVK
-279 HGEEVVNTRG
+279 HGEEVVSTRG

-302 QPVDTLIPIAVLVN
+302 QPIDTIMPLIVLVN

-389 VGTIPDS
+389 VGSIPDS

-403 KNGRKVFDGGGII
+403 KKGRKVFDGGGIV
-416 PDVKLEQDTLC
+416 PDIKMDQDTLG
-427 DLAYKL
+427 DLAFKL
-433 IQDNL
+433 IQENI

-444 RFAAAHNTIAPPDQ
+444 RFAATHPSIPAPDQ
-458 FEISDEIFNEFH
+458 FVIDDIIFNDFR
-470 QYLLERKF
+470 QFLLSKPF
-478 TYESRSGQI
+478 NYESRSEQA
-487 LKGLIETAKR
+487 LRGLIETAKK
-497 ERAYD
+497 ERAYE
-502 ETKAEFDA
+502 ETKAEFESLA
-510 LGKKLVINVDADL
+510 KKLTKNVDSDL
-523 KKFRKEVCS
+523 NKFRKEVSS
-532 VLADEIVTRYY
+532 VLADEIVTRYF

-549 IASFKEDAD
+549 IASFRDDTDIAK
-558 LTRAKS
+558 AKS
-564 VLSNRSE
+564 VLSNHQD
-571 YLTILQP
+571 YLALLQP
-578 VTGKKQAAK
+578 DPVQKRLK